1 MVQPPEKDS
10 SPAPDQRL
18 VRALDHPIRVAF
30 LKLLAQRE
38 TITPQ
43 EALPLL
49 SKKSLAL
56 SNVAYHAGVLEHLG
70 LIEPTGGSSIHGG
83 AVFRATDKGED
94 VLTALGLSG
103 S

>member
-1 MVQPPEKDS
+1 MVQPPEQDS

-18 VRALDHPIRVAF
+18 VRALDHPVRVAL
-30 LKLLAQRE
+30 LKLLAKRE

-49 SKKSLAL
+49 SKRSLAL
-56 SNVAYHAGVLEHLG
+56 SNVAYHAGVLEHLD
-70 LIEPTGGSSIHGG
+70 LIEPTGEPNAGG
-83 AVFRATDKGED
+83 GPVFRATDKGED
-94 VLTALGLSG
+94 ALAAFGLSG